1 MFETKAKTL
10 TARFRAGPR
19 RAWVR
24 HAIADGALSLETLQ
38 KAFPAARALPTEAN
52 ESGARI
58 GEPGQ
63 RCGTPA
69 PAQAS
74 GATPLHLRR
83 AQESDPCLRASQ
95 RASRSLT
102 AFGAE

>member
-1 MFETKAKTL
+1 MFETKARTL

-52 ESGARI
+52 ESEHVLG
-58 GEPGQ
+58 PGQ